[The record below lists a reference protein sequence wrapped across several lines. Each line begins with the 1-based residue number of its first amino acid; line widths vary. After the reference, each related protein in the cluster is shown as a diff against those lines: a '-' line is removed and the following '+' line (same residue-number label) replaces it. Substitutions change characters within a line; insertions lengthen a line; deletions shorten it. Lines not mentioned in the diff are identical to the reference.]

1 MAMIAVSE
9 GVYSRLEKVE
19 PVNQNSPSTESHQP
33 RLLPNAKSTKETFRY
48 VRNFLAGRFVGATR
62 DETFLEEVV
71 KCLFC
76 KLYIETSN
84 VEPDVGDASEPESLA
99 QFYRGIFGQ
108 VRSDYPEIYE
118 ANEEISLDPES
129 LQEVIRSLGFPL
141 LDAKSDPIGDAFEV
155 FAGSESKARSGQF
168 FTPRNATDLL
178 VGMVDPQPWES
189 IIDPACGAGGFLASV
204 TRHFRLQGLPVHDA
218 ANAADCLYGIE
229 KDGYLAKL
237 GRVHVSLLSGG
248 HPRVV
253 CGDSLAF
260 TTEEGTDLAELVPAG
275 GYNVVLTNPPFG
287 VNIVAASPEVL
298 KGFDLARRWRISD
311 GRLQPT
317 TEVRPKVPPQVLF
330 VERCLS
336 LLREGGRLGM
346 VMPESMLS
354 NKSYRY
360 VVEFLRSKGSIV
372 AVVGM
377 PESLFKTSGKGGTHT
392 KTCLMVFTKGDDQEP
407 ASRIFMAEAHWC
419 GKDSRA
425 REIPHDELPE
435 IGQRFMDFQL
445 GRPVE
450 AGPLGFQVEES
461 AIDGNVFCPRYYD
474 PEIDAGLSRLSRT
487 HQLLRFGS
495 LVAEGCLSVRTGD
508 EVGKLA
514 YGMGEIPFVRT
525 SDLSNWEIKLDP
537 KHRLDRKLY
546 ESLKAGQDVQPN
558 DILMVKDGTY
568 LIGTCGI
575 VTDYDLEIVYQSHL
589 YKIRTHENSY
599 GLNPFLL
606 LAVLNS
612 DIVKRQ
618 IRAKQFT
625 QDIIDSLGER
635 INELVLPVPQA
646 PEQIQRITDMVSHVV
661 QERVEARE
669 LARRAV
675 VEVLQ

>member
-1 MAMIAVSE
+1 MDRNGTPRE
-9 GVYSRLEKVE
+9 F
-19 PVNQNSPSTESHQP
+19 HQP
-33 RLLPNAKSTKETFRY
+33 QLLPHTKSTKDTFRY
-48 VRNFLAGRFVGATR
+48 LRNFLTGRFIGATR
-62 DETFLEEVV
+62 DDIFLEEIL

-76 KLYIETSN
+76 KLYLETSGAQSA
-84 VEPDVGDASEPESLA
+84 GDDTSDALSLA
-99 QFYRGIFGQ
+99 AFYRGVFGR
-108 VRSDYPEIYE
+108 VRSDFPEIYRN
-118 ANEEISLDPES
+118 NEEMLLNPEN
-129 LQEVIRSLGFPL
+129 LQEVMRALDFSL

-155 FAGSESKARSGQF
+155 FAGSESKARTGQF

-178 VGMVDPQPWES
+178 VSMVNPQPGER

-204 TRHFRLQGLPVHDA
+204 TRYFRLQGLAVSDVSEA
-218 ANAADCLYGIE
+218 AGGLYGVE
-229 KDGYLAKL
+229 KDEYLAKL
-237 GRVHVSLLSGG
+237 GTLHVSLLSGG
-248 HPRVV
+248 HPHVV
-253 CGDSLAF
+253 CGDSLSL
-260 TTEEGTDLAELVPAG
+260 TTEEGGDLEDLIPAS
-275 GYNVVLTNPPFG
+275 GYDVVLTNPPFG

-298 KGFDLARRWRISD
+298 KGFDLARRWRVKN
-311 GRLQPT
+311 GKLQAVN
-317 TEVRPKVPPQVLF
+317 EVRSQVPPQVLF

-360 VVEFLRSKGSIV
+360 VVEFLRTKGSIV

-392 KTCLMVFTKGDDQEP
+392 KTCLMVFTKENDQVT
-407 ASRIFMAEAHWC
+407 ARKVFMAEARWC

-435 IGQRFMDFQL
+435 IGERFTDFQS
-445 GRPVE
+445 GAF
-450 AGPLGFQVEES
+450 AGPSPLGFEVDES
-461 AIDGNVFCPRYYD
+461 AIDNNVLCPRYYD
-474 PEIDAGLSRLSRT
+474 PEIDAELNRLSVT
-487 HQLLRFGS
+487 HKLLRFGT
-495 LVAEGCLSVRTGD
+495 LVDEGCVSVKTGD

-525 SDLSNWEIKLDP
+525 TDLSNWEIKLDP
-537 KHRLDRKLY
+537 KQRLDRKLY
-546 ESLKAGQDVQPN
+546 ESLKASQDVQAH

-575 VTDYDLEIVYQSHL
+575 VTEYDLEIVYQSHL

-599 GLNPFLL
+599 GLNQFLL
-606 LAVLNS
+606 LAVLGS
-612 DIVKRQ
+612 DIVRRQ

-635 INELVLPVPQA
+635 INELVLPIPKA
-646 PEQIQRITDMVSHVV
+646 SEQRQKVTDIVSQVIR
-661 QERVEARE
+661 ERVEARE